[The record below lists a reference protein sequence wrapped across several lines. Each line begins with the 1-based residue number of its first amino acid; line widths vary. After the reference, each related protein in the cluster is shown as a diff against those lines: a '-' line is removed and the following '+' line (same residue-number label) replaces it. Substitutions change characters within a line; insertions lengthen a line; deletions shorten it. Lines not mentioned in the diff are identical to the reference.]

1 MKTIKWLVLAVIL
14 SGFIVAASML
24 YNNLSKDYA
33 GNNLEIYGGDLL
45 GGSELNG
52 SGAQVNTRP
61 TASST
66 SSETTF
72 DVSITENATTSTSVS
87 ATTSASATVTES
99 ATTGASATAT
109 ESTTTSAS
117 TTVTESTTSAST
129 TVTESTTAQT
139 TKTETTTSASQ
150 EEYDPYRAP
159 NFTVLDVNGNEVK
172 LSDFRG
178 KPVVLN
184 FWATWCY
191 YCKSEMADFNQ
202 AYYKYPDIQFLMVNA
217 TDGVYETISSA
228 KKYVAQEGYD
238 FDVFFDT
245 KEEAVNAYYV
255 TGFPT
260 TYFIDANGRLV
271 ARAVGMI
278 DLETLEVG
286 IGMIT

>member
-1 MKTIKWLVLAVIL
+1 MRTIKWLVLAVIL
-14 SGFIVAASML
+14 SGSIVAASIL

-33 GNNLEIYGGDLL
+33 GNNLEIFGSDILEGPDLNENNSDL
-45 GGSELNG
+45 
-52 SGAQVNTRP
+52 QVNTRP
-61 TASST
+61 NAGNTG
-66 SSETTF
+66 TT
-72 DVSITENATTSTSVS
+72 ATTGTSANTS
-87 ATTSASATVTES
+87 ESTSASTS
-99 ATTGASATAT
+99 
-109 ESTTTSAS
+109 ESTSANTSESTSASTSESTSASTSESTSASTSES
-117 TTVTESTTSAST
+117 TTVTESTT
-129 TVTESTTAQT
+129 
-139 TKTETTTSASQ
+139 TETTTNKEE

-159 NFTVLDVNGNEVK
+159 DFTVLDANGNKVQ

-191 YCKSEMADFNQ
+191 YCKTEMPDFNQ
-202 AYYKYPDIQFLMVNA
+202 AYHKYPDIQFLMVNA
-217 TDGVYETISSA
+217 TDGVYETVTSA
-228 KKYVAQEGYD
+228 KNYVAQEGFD

-245 KEEAVNAYYV
+245 TEEAVNDYNV

>member
-1 MKTIKWLVLAVIL
+1 M
-14 SGFIVAASML
+14 
-24 YNNLSKDYA
+24 
-33 GNNLEIYGGDLL
+33 
-45 GGSELNG
+45 
-52 SGAQVNTRP
+52 
-61 TASST
+61 
-66 SSETTF
+66 
-72 DVSITENATTSTSVS
+72 
-87 ATTSASATVTES
+87 
-99 ATTGASATAT
+99 T
-109 ESTTTSAS
+109 ESTTT
-117 TTVTESTTSAST
+117 
-129 TVTESTTAQT
+129 
-139 TKTETTTSASQ
+139 ETTTSKEE

-159 NFTVLDVNGNEVK
+159 DFTVLDANGNKVQ

-191 YCKSEMADFNQ
+191 YCKTEMPDFNQ
-202 AYYKYPDIQFLMVNA
+202 AYHKYPDIQFLMVNA
-217 TDGVYETISSA
+217 TDGVYETVTSA
-228 KKYVAQEGYD
+228 KNYVAQEGFD

-245 KEEAVNAYYV
+245 TEEAVNDYNV

>member
-1 MKTIKWLVLAVIL
+1 M
-14 SGFIVAASML
+14 
-24 YNNLSKDYA
+24 
-33 GNNLEIYGGDLL
+33 
-45 GGSELNG
+45 
-52 SGAQVNTRP
+52 
-61 TASST
+61 
-66 SSETTF
+66 
-72 DVSITENATTSTSVS
+72 
-87 ATTSASATVTES
+87 
-99 ATTGASATAT
+99 
-109 ESTTTSAS
+109 
-117 TTVTESTTSAST
+117 
-129 TVTESTTAQT
+129 TESTTAQT

-217 TDGVYETISSA
+217 TDGVYETIASA